1 MSKLGDVKIKLYEYC
16 NLFGLIL
23 LYIQLSDDAMR
34 IGQVKN
40 FGENILNNADLFL
53 EGSSNFVKKKGI
65 DAKLE
70 LLGKIIRAITNI
82 SFK

>member
-1 MSKLGDVKIKLYEYC
+1 
-16 NLFGLIL
+16 
-23 LYIQLSDDAMR
+23 MR